1 MAGITG
7 LGTTYNL
14 PNYTGL
20 LYGLTPED
28 TPFFSAVGGLAGSG
42 QSTSTEFEWQT
53 YDLRAAGQ
61 NTQLEGADAPTA
73 AERVRANVSN
83 VCQIQQSQISV
94 SYTKLAAIGAKAGTN
109 NEAMNPVRSELD
121 WQTEQELKAMVRD
134 IEYSFIRGTYQKP
147 SDNTTARKT
156 RGILAA
162 ITTNVT
168 AYGTASAADTLTATA
183 TTDVIAE
190 TATPLADGDQIILRQ
205 VTAGAPLATDTVY
218 WVVSKTANNFK
229 VSLTKGGPAVNI
241 TADGT
246 AIGYTKL
253 VPLTWEIMNGVMQ
266 RAYDNG
272 GLQDA
277 ASRVMWVPSHLKMAV
292 SNALLSIGGK
302 YQEMSRNVGG
312 VAMQSF
318 ESDFGTIAIRTN
330 RFLPKGT
337 LLMTSLDQCQPVYLE
352 VPGKGHFFAEALAK
366 TGASEKV
373 QLYGEVGLAYGNEA
387 AHAQATFLGQ

>member
-20 LYGLTPED
+20 LFGLTPED
-28 TPFFSAVGGLAGSG
+28 TPFFSALGGLGAPG
-42 QSTSTEFEWQT
+42 QSTHTEFEWQT
-53 YDLRAAGQ
+53 YDLRSAAQ
-61 NTQLEGADAPTA
+61 NTALEGADAPTA
-73 AERVRANVSN
+73 QERVRANVTN
-83 VCQIQQSQISV
+83 VCQIQQSQVSV
-94 SYTKLAAIGAKAGTN
+94 SYTKLAAVGQKAGTN

-121 WQTEQELKAMVRD
+121 WQTEQELKGMVRD
-134 IEYSFIRGTYQKP
+134 IEWSFLRGTYQKP

-156 RGILAA
+156 RGMLAA
-162 ITTNVT
+162 VTTNSV
-168 AYGTASAADTLTATA
+168 AYGTASSADTLTATA

-190 TATPLADGDQIILRQ
+190 TSTPLADGDQIVLRQ

-218 WVVSKTANNFK
+218 WVVSKTTNNFK
-229 VSLTKGGPAVNI
+229 VSLTKGGPPVNI

-253 VPLTWEIMNGVMQ
+253 VPLTWEILNAVMQ
-266 RAYDNG
+266 RAYDSGGIADTNG
-272 GLQDA
+272 RML
-277 ASRVMWVPSHLKMAV
+277 WVPSHLKSGV
-292 SNALLSIGGK
+292 SNALLSIGAK
-302 YQEMSRNVGG
+302 YSETSRNVGG
-312 VAMQSF
+312 VNMQTF
-318 ESDFGTIAIRTN
+318 ESDFGIVTIKAN
-330 RFLPKGT
+330 RFMPKGT
-337 LLMTSLDQCQPVYLE
+337 LLVASMEQCQPVFLE
-352 VPGKGHFFAEALAK
+352 IPNKGHFFAEPLAK